1 MAKILITSLG
11 TGTKKEG
18 TYRKA
23 NYEIE
28 KTVYSD
34 ETFIAKA
41 LTKHYGIE
49 KIFMVGTSGS
59 MWDEVYSVYGGENS
73 DKTLE
78 LYEKKETDSIIYND
92 LAEVSS
98 AIDSYLNSEGSKCF
112 LVSYGLN
119 DNELWSNFEQY
130 LKMSEYIN
138 DGDEIY
144 LDITH
149 SFRSLAIMSFLMTQ
163 FIEQVRQKDIRLGG
177 IFYGMWEY
185 SGQNNNITP
194 VVDMSILAEIQEWT
208 KAVGYLKYFGNA
220 TMLYEL
226 ISNNCAFHTDKDTK
240 NVFMHLSN
248 NISMGN
254 ITGIYEAV
262 QTVKRRISILET
274 SSNPVAAY
282 LSKDIKEFVSSL
294 DYEKETD
301 FSLALAKWFM
311 ANRNYGMSYL
321 VLYDFVIA
329 KICELN
335 GLNPDNKEDQEQ
347 AKNIIYKL
355 AHSPD
360 RRLSVFYET
369 VKNIRKIR
377 HSIAHSTGRSGASV
391 SDINNLPE
399 YLRKIEAAFKV
410 LKGNIS

>member
-1 MAKILITSLG
+1 MAKILITSIG
-11 TGTKKEG
+11 TGEKKEG
-18 TYRKA
+18 AYQRA
-23 NYEIE
+23 NYKIE
-28 KTVYSD
+28 DKIY
-34 ETFIAKA
+34 EQEPFISKA
-41 LTKHYGIE
+41 LARHYGVE

-59 MWDEVYSVYGGENS
+59 MWDEVYNAFGGNDADRHE
-73 DKTLE
+73 E
-78 LYEKKETDSIIYND
+78 LYFNKE
-92 LAEVSS
+92 ASS
-98 AIDSYLNSEGSKCF
+98 VQQQELEDVCDVLNSYTNGSGSKCF

-119 DNELWSNFEQY
+119 DHELWSNFEQY
-130 LKMSEYIN
+130 LKMSDYIS

-149 SFRSLAIMSFLMTQ
+149 SFRSLAMMSFLMTQ
-163 FIEQVRQKDIRLGG
+163 FIEQVRQKNVRIKG
-177 IFYGMWEY
+177 IFYGMFEY
-185 SGQNNNITP
+185 SKQNKGVTP
-194 VVDMSILAEIQEWT
+194 VVNMSILAEIQEWT

-262 QTVKRRISILET
+262 QTVKRRILILET

-311 ANRNYGMSYL
+311 TNRNYGMSYL

-329 KICELN
+329 KTCELN
-335 GLNPDNKEDQEQ
+335 GLNPDNEEDQKQ
-347 AKNIIYKL
+347 AKKIIYKL

-360 RRLSVFYET
+360 KRLSIFYET
-369 VKNIRKIR
+369 VENIKKIR
-377 HSIAHSTGRSGASV
+377 NSIAHSTGRSGASV

-399 YLRKIEAAFKV
+399 YLRKIETAFKV